1 MMKLIN
7 NLINIKRS
15 VLALFIFVFSL
26 SLLFL
31 TGCNEQEKVKILRV
45 YNWQEYIDDGT
56 DDGNKVYNSVME
68 DFEIWYEEKYGEK
81 IIVQYETFETNEV
94 MLNTLKTGKTEYD
107 LVCPSEYAIQKMIKN
122 DMIIKYDFNLK
133 DKNGDLIFSNY
144 GNISDYIINL
154 FKEDSY
160 HLDEYAVPYMWGT
173 MGFIYVN
180 NEDETN
186 IENGFTG
193 FDEEEVKH
201 WDVLWETDLKAS
213 AKDSIRDTYVVGVM
227 YYYRDELRQNREV
240 YLEAKEA
247 YDAHF
252 EDYQN
257 GLISENEYKAFYDEF
272 KLKQDIYRKSCG
284 EIMNRCDD
292 ETIKHVEEVLVE
304 MKDNI
309 YSFEVDNGKNDIVT
323 GKISLNFAWSGDAV
337 YSMDVAE
344 EEEGVN
350 LYYSVPEEGR
360 NVWFDGWV
368 MPKGANVEL
377 AQSFVNYL
385 CSEEIAIRNM
395 DFIGYTS
402 SVVGD
407 EILNR
412 IDENYGVEEGDE
424 GYDVDLTYLFGS
436 HVSDDK
442 KDENGRVIV
451 TVSER
456 GRQFD
461 AQYPDEEV
469 ISRCGIMED
478 FGDQYSKVLAL
489 WENVKIGHISP
500 IANIIVIV
508 GIVLMV
514 AFVYGSKL
522 YRNYIRRKRKEKFR
536 VTE

>member
-7 NLINIKRS
+7 LRRTTLTLFLFLLIFIS
-15 VLALFIFVFSL
+15 VC
-26 SLLFL
+26 L
-31 TGCNEQEKVKILRV
+31 TGCEAKEKVQVLRV

-56 DDGNKVYNSVME
+56 DDDGNKVSNSVME
-68 DFEIWYEEKYGEK
+68 DFEEWYFNHYGEQ

-122 DMIIKYDFNLK
+122 DMIQEFDFDIK
-133 DKNGDLIFSNY
+133 DKNGDLIFTNY
-144 GNISDYIINL
+144 KNVSDYIINL

-160 HLDEYAVPYMWGT
+160 HLDRYAIPYMWGT

-180 NEDETN
+180 NEDEAN
-186 IENGFTG
+186 LENGYAG
-193 FDEEEVKH
+193 FGEEDVKH
-201 WDVLWETDLKAS
+201 WDILWNTDLKAS

-227 YYYRDELRQNREV
+227 YYYREELKANRDV
-240 YLEAKEA
+240 YLSKKEI
-247 YDAHF
+247 YDTHY
-252 EDYQN
+252 EEYKN
-257 GLISENEYKAFYDEF
+257 GLITFDQYEVFYNEF
-272 KLKQDIYRKSCG
+272 KAAQEIYRKSCG

-292 ETIKHVEEVLVE
+292 ETIKGVEEVLIE

-309 YSFEVDNGKNDIVT
+309 YSFEVDSGKNDIVT

-344 EEEGVN
+344 EEEGVY
-350 LYYSVPEEGR
+350 LYYSVPEEGS

-368 MPKGANVEL
+368 MPKGANKEL
-377 AQSFVNYL
+377 ASIFVNYL
-385 CSEEIAIRNM
+385 CDEEVAIRNM

-407 EILNR
+407 KVLEF
-412 IDENYGVEEGDE
+412 IDENYGVEEGED

-436 HVSDDK
+436 NVSDEM
-442 KDENGRVIV
+442 KDEDGRVVV

-489 WENVKIGHISP
+489 WENVKIGNIPAIS
-500 IANIIVIV
+500 NVIVIV
-508 GIVLMV
+508 SIVLIV
-514 AFVYGSKL
+514 GAIYGNVI

>member
-1 MMKLIN
+1 
-7 NLINIKRS
+7 
-15 VLALFIFVFSL
+15 
-26 SLLFL
+26 
-31 TGCNEQEKVKILRV
+31 
-45 YNWQEYIDDGT
+45 
-56 DDGNKVYNSVME
+56 
-68 DFEIWYEEKYGEK
+68 
-81 IIVQYETFETNEV
+81 
-94 MLNTLKTGKTEYD
+94 
-107 LVCPSEYAIQKMIKN
+107 
-122 DMIIKYDFNLK
+122 
-133 DKNGDLIFSNY
+133 
-144 GNISDYIINL
+144 
-154 FKEDSY
+154 
-160 HLDEYAVPYMWGT
+160 
-173 MGFIYVN
+173 
-180 NEDETN
+180 
-186 IENGFTG
+186 
-193 FDEEEVKH
+193 
-201 WDVLWETDLKAS
+201 
-213 AKDSIRDTYVVGVM
+213 
-227 YYYRDELRQNREV
+227 
-240 YLEAKEA
+240 
-247 YDAHF
+247 
-252 EDYQN
+252 
-257 GLISENEYKAFYDEF
+257 
-272 KLKQDIYRKSCG
+272 
-284 EIMNRCDD
+284 
-292 ETIKHVEEVLVE
+292 
-304 MKDNI
+304 
-309 YSFEVDNGKNDIVT
+309 
-323 GKISLNFAWSGDAV
+323 
-337 YSMDVAE
+337 
-344 EEEGVN
+344 
-350 LYYSVPEEGR
+350 
-360 NVWFDGWV
+360 

>member
-1 MMKLIN
+1 
-7 NLINIKRS
+7 
-15 VLALFIFVFSL
+15 
-26 SLLFL
+26 
-31 TGCNEQEKVKILRV
+31 
-45 YNWQEYIDDGT
+45 
-56 DDGNKVYNSVME
+56 
-68 DFEIWYEEKYGEK
+68 
-81 IIVQYETFETNEV
+81 
-94 MLNTLKTGKTEYD
+94 
-107 LVCPSEYAIQKMIKN
+107 
-122 DMIIKYDFNLK
+122 
-133 DKNGDLIFSNY
+133 
-144 GNISDYIINL
+144 
-154 FKEDSY
+154 
-160 HLDEYAVPYMWGT
+160 
-173 MGFIYVN
+173 
-180 NEDETN
+180 
-186 IENGFTG
+186 
-193 FDEEEVKH
+193 
-201 WDVLWETDLKAS
+201 LWETDLKAS

-240 YLEAKEA
+240 YLEAKET

-350 LYYSVPEEGR
+350 LYYSVPEEGS

-412 IDENYGVEEGDE
+412 IDENYGVEEGEE
-424 GYDVDLTYLFGS
+424 GYDVDLTYLFGN

-522 YRNYIRRKRKEKFR
+522 YRNYIRRTRKEKFR